1 MEKLVYKIISS
12 KRNKWIVT
20 LIVIFSMAA
29 AVMMIPTKL
38 VLARMLPGKSAN
50 TMTVYVD
57 TATNAS
63 IKETESVTTC
73 IVNYLKK
80 EKEITDMEVYLGQGA
95 PLDYAGLVKGSALKR
110 LKNQAEIV
118 LNLTNKH
125 GRDEPSYMMA
135 HRLRPLINEA
145 CGNIVPDTSI
155 KFIEMP
161 AGPPTLATIVVELY
175 SKDDSALRKMSGKV
189 TKILEET
196 EGLVDIDVMQ
206 DDIYNKFGL
215 VPDKEKIILSG
226 LNVEQ
231 VNQIIYLAF
240 KGMPIAEKNT
250 QNQQDQIPI
259 FLRLSEETRH
269 VEEDTESSLFNKLI
283 SLELMNDTGMMVPIS
298 EIVTIKSEKSSPTIF
313 RKNLK
318 NMVSITAECDMVSQV
333 YPLLEAREKMI
344 EVLKSEYN
352 ISKVP
357 GINTYMFDLNAVDK
371 KTGDQILI
379 RWDGEMKVSLDTFRD
394 LGGAFIAALVLMFL
408 LMVVYY
414 KSFALSGIVLIG
426 SFLSII
432 GVIVGHWVT
441 DKIQLYA
448 TDTHFFLTATSLI
461 GFISLMGISAR
472 SSLLLI
478 DFSKALIAHEGIDKR
493 RAIAVATAT
502 RAKPIMLTA
511 IAIILGSLL
520 LATDP
525 IFGGL
530 GVALIFGSIAA
541 TLVSLF
547 FIPVLMDNTKALL
560 ADGHEFEEGER
571 SGTWCILT
579 DNIKSLLSVNKETK
593 EDTENLMHKEDTLL
607 YEGYECEETNRTT
620 WCTLIDNVKSFFP
633 GKKDKKGDKEP
644 ALIDDRDTLISERD
658 ADKEEK
664 SSMWSIL
671 LENVKSL
678 SDVKKYK
685 KYDETM
691 EAYEKAIEKVKSLF
705 NLKKDK
711 KYDETIE
718 AYKQAEDERDFI
730 RLHNLGN
737 TQFDEK
743 ELDKA
748 IESYE
753 QALKIKEDEGTR
765 FKLEL
770 AMMQKKKSEKKQE
783 QKDDKK
789 DQEKDKKQQDNVKN
803 EENKDKLDSKKEKK
817 SKKKKGNKE

>member
-1 MEKLVYKIISS
+1 MKDIVYKIINS

-20 LIVIFSMAA
+20 LIVLVSMGA

-50 TMTVYVD
+50 TMTIYVD

-80 EKEITDMEVYLGQGA
+80 EREITDMEVYLGQGA

-118 LNLTNKH
+118 LNFTNKH
-125 GRDEPSYMMA
+125 DRDEPTYMMA
-135 HRLRPLINEA
+135 HRLRPHIQKE
-145 CGNIVPDTSI
+145 CGNIVPHTNI
-155 KFIEMP
+155 KFTEMP

-175 SKDDSALRKMSGKV
+175 NPDPRTLRKMATQV
-189 TKILEET
+189 ANILEDT
-196 EGLVDIDVMQ
+196 EGLVDVDVMQ
-206 DDIYNKFGL
+206 DDIYTKYNL

-250 QNQQDQIPI
+250 KNQQDQIPI
-259 FLRLSEETRH
+259 FLRLNDETRH
-269 VEEDTESSLFNKLI
+269 VEDDTESSLLSKLV
-283 SLELMNDTGMMVPIS
+283 SLELMNDKGMMVPIS
-298 EIVTIKSEKSSPTIF
+298 EVVTIKSADSSPTIF

-318 NMVSITAECDMVSQV
+318 NMVTITAECDMVSQV
-333 YPLLEAREKMI
+333 YPLLEAREKML
-344 EVLKSEYN
+344 EVLKTDYN
-352 ISKVP
+352 MSKVP
-357 GINTYMFDLNAVDK
+357 GINTYMFDLIAVDK
-371 KTGDQILI
+371 KTGDEILI

-414 KSFALSGIVLIG
+414 KSFALSGIVLVG

-441 DKIQLYA
+441 DKISLYA
-448 TDTHFFLTATSLI
+448 ADTHFFLTATSLI

-478 DFSKALIAHEGIDKR
+478 DFSKSLIADHGMEKKE
-493 RAIAVATAT
+493 AIAVATAT

-520 LATDP
+520 LSTDP

-530 GVALIFGSIAA
+530 GIALIFGSIAA

-547 FIPVLMDNTKALL
+547 FIPVLMDNARALMP
-560 ADGHEFEEGER
+560 DEHEFDDGG
-571 SGTWCILT
+571 SKGTWCILT
-579 DNIKSLLSVNKETK
+579 DNLKSLFPGKKETK
-593 EDTENLMHKEDTLL
+593 REHTAHEDTLL
-607 YEGYECEETNRTT
+607 YEGYECEETDRTT

-633 GKKDKKGDKEP
+633 AKKEVK
-644 ALIDDRDTLISERD
+644 DDEKNLVQTKDTLQYEEDKSKEEENKVTWRTTFIDNIKSFLSKISEIKSD
-658 ADKEEK
+658 EKNKIKFSAMIDKAK
-664 SSMWSIL
+664 SFL
-671 LENVKSL
+671 NLKTE
-678 SDVKKYK
+678 
-685 KYDETM
+685 DEIDH
-691 EAYEKAIEKVKSLF
+691 AYEKAK
-705 NLKKDK
+705 
-711 KYDETIE
+711 
-718 AYKQAEDERDFI
+718 AERDFI
-730 RLHNLGN
+730 NLHNMGN
-737 TQFDEK
+737 KQFQKKD
-743 ELDKA
+743 LDKA

-753 QALKIKEDEGTR
+753 KALKIKEDKGTS

-770 AMMQKKKSEKKQE
+770 AKVQKEKEDKKKQAA
-783 QKDDKK
+783 KDDKK
-789 DQEKDKKQQDNVKN
+789 DQDKTEEDKQKKD
-803 EENKDKLDSKKEKK
+803 ENKDNLDAKKEKK
-817 SKKKKGNKE
+817 SKKKKDDNEE

>member
-1 MEKLVYKIISS
+1 MKEIVYKIINS

-20 LIVIFSMAA
+20 LIVLISMGAS
-29 AVMMIPTKL
+29 VMMIPTGL

-50 TMTVYVD
+50 TMTIYVD

-63 IKETESVTTC
+63 SQETQSVTTC
-73 IVNYLKK
+73 IVNYLKQ
-80 EKEITDMEVYLGQGA
+80 EREITDMEVYLGQGA

-118 LNLTNKH
+118 LNFTNKND
-125 GRDEPSYMMA
+125 RDEATYMMA
-135 HRLRPLINEA
+135 HRLRPLLQKE
-145 CGNIVPDTSI
+145 CGNIVPHTNI
-155 KFIEMP
+155 KFTEMP

-175 SKDDSALRKMSGKV
+175 NPDANALRKMAAQV
-189 TKILEET
+189 AYILEDT
-196 EGLVDIDVMQ
+196 DGLVDVDVMQ
-206 DDIYNKFGL
+206 DDIYTKYNL

-250 QNQQDQIPI
+250 KNQQDQIPI
-259 FLRLSEETRH
+259 FLRLNDETRH
-269 VEEDTESSLFNKLI
+269 VEADTESSLLSKLV
-283 SLELMNDTGMMVPIS
+283 SLELMNDKGMMVPIS
-298 EIVTIKSEKSSPTIF
+298 EVVQIKSADSSPTIF

-318 NMVSITAECDMVSQV
+318 NMVTITAECDMVSQV
-333 YPLLEAREKMI
+333 YPLLEAREKML
-344 EVLKSEYN
+344 EVLKTDYN
-352 ISKVP
+352 MSKVP
-357 GINTYMFDLNAVDK
+357 GINTYMFDLIAVDK
-371 KTGDQILI
+371 KTGDEILI

-432 GVIVGHWVT
+432 GVIVGHWIT
-441 DKIQLYA
+441 DKISLYA
-448 TDTHFFLTATSLI
+448 ADTNFFLTATSLI

-478 DFSKALIAHEGIDKR
+478 DFSKSLIADEGMEKKE
-493 RAIAVATAT
+493 AIAIATAT

-530 GVALIFGSIAA
+530 GIALIFGSIAA

-547 FIPVLMDNTKALL
+547 FIPVLMDNAKALMPDEHKFDD
-560 ADGHEFEEGER
+560 DGGR
-571 SGTWCILT
+571 KGTWCILT
-579 DNIKSLLSVNKETK
+579 DNLKSLFPGKKETK
-593 EDTENLMHKEDTLL
+593 REHTAHEDTLL
-607 YEGYECEETNRTT
+607 YEGYECEETGRTT

-633 GKKDKKGDKEP
+633 AKKEVKDDEKNLVQTKDTLQYEEDKSKEEENKVTWRTT
-644 ALIDDRDTLISERD
+644 LIDNIKSFLSKISEIKSD
-658 ADKEEK
+658 EKNKIKFSAMIDKAK
-664 SSMWSIL
+664 SFL
-671 LENVKSL
+671 NLKTE
-678 SDVKKYK
+678 
-685 KYDETM
+685 DEIDH
-691 EAYEKAIEKVKSLF
+691 AYEKAK
-705 NLKKDK
+705 
-711 KYDETIE
+711 
-718 AYKQAEDERDFI
+718 AERDFI
-730 RLHNLGN
+730 NLHNMGN
-737 TQFDEK
+737 KQFQKKD
-743 ELDKA
+743 LDKA

-753 QALKIKEDEGTR
+753 KALKIKEDKGTS

-770 AMMQKKKSEKKQE
+770 AKVQKEKEDKKKQAE
-783 QKDDKK
+783 K
-789 DQEKDKKQQDNVKN
+789 DQDKTEEDKTTKN
-803 EENKDKLDSKKEKK
+803 ENQDKLDAKKEKK
-817 SKKKKGNKE
+817 SKKKKDDKEE